1 MSKLAALDHL
11 LQRYKALNYHQDPVL
26 FQRLQDVQHW
36 QKARLKDSH
45 QTLFAKKNN
54 QLMAQYFVN
63 RLYGGPDF
71 DILAQQIERLL
82 KYAHKAEPLI
92 PEHAIKTGTHGIELS
107 ILAVELDE
115 QVAQQLIRNYPID
128 QALTDEMM
136 RQTYIDLQQ
145 ADARLKQLAM
155 ADEFGYYLDQH
166 LRSFIVQTAFKMCK
180 SVAYKHQFQEMYD
193 FMHEGFAALKPLKS
207 AEDFVKTFSQQER
220 QVIEKVHN
228 GHLNPFRFA
237 EQ

>member
-26 FQRLQDVQHW
+26 FQRLQDVQIW

-45 QTLFAKKNN
+45 QALFSSKNN
-54 QLMAQYFVN
+54 QLMAQYFVE

-71 DILAQQIERLL
+71 DILARQIERLL

-115 QVAQQLIRNYPID
+115 QVAQQLIKDHPVD
-128 QALTDEMM
+128 QPLNDEMM
-136 RQTYIDLQQ
+136 RQTYVQLQQ
-145 ADARLKQLAM
+145 SDSRFKQLAM
-155 ADEFGYYLDQH
+155 ADEFGVYLDKH

-193 FMHEGFAALKPLKS
+193 FMQEGFAALKPLKS
-207 AEDFVKTFSQQER
+207 AEDFVKSFTQQER
-220 QVIEKVHN
+220 QVIEKVHA
-228 GHLNPFRFA
+228 GHPNPFRLA
-237 EQ
+237 